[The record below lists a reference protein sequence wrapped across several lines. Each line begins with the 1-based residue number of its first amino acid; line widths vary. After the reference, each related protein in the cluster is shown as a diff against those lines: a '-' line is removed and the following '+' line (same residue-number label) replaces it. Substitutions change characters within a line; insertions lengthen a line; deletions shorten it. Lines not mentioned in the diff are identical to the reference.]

1 MACKPHYSVP
11 GLRYNGRVASEKMYL
26 GWEDITAMVRGV
38 LEELKTFEFDA
49 ILAVS
54 RGGLI
59 PACLISEATGLRN
72 ILVAAV
78 MFYTE
83 VEQTL
88 DEPVFLQFPE
98 DAILYGKKILIVDD
112 VWDSGKTAVAV
123 RRRVARAGGKPT
135 LACLHFKPANNQ
147 FSGQG
152 PDVYAR
158 ETSAWIVYP
167 WDPKQGWTAES
178 VSS

>member
-1 MACKPHYSVP
+1 
-11 GLRYNGRVASEKMYL
+11 MYL

-112 VWDSGKTAVAV
+112 VWDSGKPAVAV

-147 FSGQG
+147 FAGQG